1 MVIGNDVVDLTAPRA
16 AATPQ
21 NRRFVDR
28 VFTDL
33 ERERIKCGDRPD
45 LEVWLGWAA
54 KESAYKVVSKL
65 RSEAPVFVHR
75 AFEVHWDDGG
85 GGGGPRRGWVRY
97 EEDAFP
103 VQGAVD
109 AEERFVHALGASP
122 GAGFDHDPTNDH
134 DPTTTEVPHLPSGI
148 GWTIDRIDRSGAPWL
163 GSLEALSA
171 RLTERERDAVHSVLS
186 AAVRIGAK
194 AEASKLLGLAPDR
207 VEIVCR
213 LGRFGRRPPS
223 VLVDGTPAKIDVSLS
238 HDGPW
243 IAWAFSPIGPPD
255 DDPPHIPG
263 TKTR

>member
-1 MVIGNDVVDLTAPRA
+1 LVIGNDVVDLTAPRA
-16 AATPQ
+16 AATPA
-21 NRRFVDR
+21 NPRFVER
-28 VFTDL
+28 VFTET
-33 ERERIKCGDRPD
+33 ERERIDCAARPD

-75 AFEVHWDDGG
+75 AFEVHWEDGRAG
-85 GGGGPRRGWVRY
+85 HPRPGTVRY
-97 EEDAFP
+97 EGDTFP
-103 VQGAVD
+103 VQGTID
-109 AEERFVHALGASP
+109 PEERFVHAVGANP
-122 GAGFDHDPTNDH
+122 GTPS
-134 DPTTTEVPHLPSGI
+134 LPSHI
-148 GWTIDRIDRSGAPWL
+148 RWTIERIDRPAAPWL

-194 AEASKLLGLAPDR
+194 EEAAKLLDLAPGR

-213 LGRFGRRPPS
+213 PGRLGRRPPS
-223 VLVDGTPAKIDVSLS
+223 VLVDGRPAKLDVSLS